1 MDKQP
6 VNLAFSLSSQTHSF
20 TTILVIEMWERF
32 GYYGMQVL
40 IVYYMV
46 QQLGFSDQQ
55 ANLSWSICVAL
66 IYTTPVIGGWVGD
79 KVLGTRR
86 TLLLGVVILVI
97 GYGLIA
103 IPKQDTDFMFL
114 ALGVIIVGNGL
125 FKPNASNMIR
135 KIYQQDNSKIE
146 SAFTLYYMSVNIGS
160 MISMLLI
167 PWVKDYINDY
177 FHSDFGWYIAFSI
190 SAIGLILGLSY
201 FFMMHQSIA
210 HIGSYPDFQ
219 PIKLDRLSL
228 VFIGSIIFIFFS
240 AFVIK
245 NEYIARW
252 FIYITGIS
260 VLLFFI
266 FLMAT
271 NQGKERYGLIITF
284 LLTLQIVFFFIFYQ
298 QMATSLALFI
308 LRNVDWGFY
317 IFGIHLFNW
326 APAQFQA
333 LNPIWIFIL
342 SPLLAWSYIYTNQ
355 KNNSIATKF
364 IIGFIAMAA
373 SFFVYS
379 IAVHFSNTE
388 GRISSWFIV
397 WGYGFGALS
406 ELLIS
411 GLGLAVIARYT
422 PDQIGGLMMGVY
434 FIVTGISQYFGG
446 WVATLAAIPKNIIDP
461 QITLLIYTNLFNWL
475 CIAATICALVA
486 LVLLQV
492 IKKFQFKL
500 QNIDSYENK

>member
-1 MDKQP
+1 MEKQP
-6 VNLAFSLSSQTHSF
+6 ADLALLSPSRSQSF

-55 ANLSWSICVAL
+55 ANLSWSTCAAL
-66 IYTTPVIGGWVGD
+66 IYTTPVIGGWIGD
-79 KVLGTRR
+79 RVLGTRR
-86 TLLLGVVILVI
+86 TLLLGIIILAI
-97 GYGLIA
+97 GYGLMAVPMQNTYFI
-103 IPKQDTDFMFL
+103 FL

-125 FKPNASNMIR
+125 FKPNASNMVR
-135 KIYQQDNSKIE
+135 KIYQQDRSNIE

-167 PWVKDYINDY
+167 PWVKDYINTY
-177 FHSDFGWYIAFSI
+177 SHSDLGWHIAFSI
-190 SAIGLILGLSY
+190 STIGLLLGLSY
-201 FFMMHQSIA
+201 FFIMHRSIA
-210 HIGSYPDFQ
+210 HIGSYPDFR
-219 PIKLDRLSL
+219 PIKLDRLIL
-228 VFIGSIIFIFFS
+228 VLIGSIIFIFFS
-240 AFVIK
+240 AFIIN
-245 NEYIARW
+245 NEYVARW
-252 FIYITGIS
+252 FIYIAGIS
-260 VLLFFI
+260 VLLFLI
-266 FLMAT
+266 FLMTT
-271 NQGKERYGLIITF
+271 NQGRERSGLIITF

-308 LRNVDWGFY
+308 LRNVDWRFY
-317 IFGIHLFNW
+317 IFGIHLFTW

-342 SPLLAWSYIYTNQ
+342 GSALVWHYNCDNR
-355 KNNSIATKF
+355 KNEPIATKF
-364 IIGFIAMAA
+364 VIGFIAIAV
-373 SFFVYS
+373 SFFIYS
-379 IAVHFSNTE
+379 IAIHFSDAE
-388 GRISSWFIV
+388 SKIPSWFII

-422 PDQIGGLMMGVY
+422 PDRMGGLMMGVY
-434 FIVTGISQYFGG
+434 FIITGISQYFGG
-446 WVATLAAIPKNIIDP
+446 WIATLAAIPKNIIAP

-475 CIAATICALVA
+475 CIAAIICTLIA

-492 IKKFQFKL
+492 IKR
-500 QNIDSYENK
+500 Y